1 MQYVRKLMV
10 RLGRRGN
17 MMGEGRERER
27 ARRKVR
33 RMDRK
38 NKWGDQMEK

>member
-1 MQYVRKLMV
+1 
-10 RLGRRGN
+10 

-38 NKWGDQMEK
+38 NKWGD